1 MTQTQPDPQTD
12 SKAPATAVPEQTPP
26 QLPEAQPPAT
36 KPGRSIP
43 KPVRI
48 VGAIAL
54 LAGIGFGAYR
64 LFFYHP
70 APNGLFLSGRIEG
83 YETDVSAKTGGRV
96 AQVAVREGDTV
107 KPSQLLVQ
115 IDDSD
120 TKAQLQ
126 GAQARLHQQQENLQS
141 KRQQLPILQ
150 AQLQQAQLTTQQ
162 SSQDSQ
168 GRVYEIQNTV
178 AQARANL
185 AKAQADLFKA
195 QATQRRTKQ
204 LYAQGAVSA
213 QTLDDDNATLGS
225 AQAQVA
231 AQQQAVKS
239 AQGQLTQAQ
248 ATQKNPPIKIAYELQ
263 LRRQIDQAKTDISV
277 AEQQVRDA
285 QATVAQYQAN
295 LNYLLV
301 NSPMTGDVITRS
313 VEPGEVVAA
322 GAPLL
327 TLVNRNHLYLRGF
340 IPEGQIGQVRVGQAA
355 LVYLDSFPN
364 QPLKAT
370 VSRVDPKASFTPE
383 NTYFQKDRMT
393 QVFGVELTLKD
404 NSQGVAKQGM
414 PADGRIQL
422 PASPQ
427 RTSTLLPH
435 LLPGFLPPGFLPPSF
450 LP

>member
-12 SKAPATAVPEQTPP
+12 AKAPATAVPEQA
-26 QLPEAQPPAT
+26 LPQPPAT
-36 KPGRSIP
+36 KPGRTIP
-43 KPVRI
+43 KSVQI

-54 LAGIGFGAYR
+54 LAGIGLGAYR

-70 APNGLFLSGRIEG
+70 EPSGLFLSGRIEG
-83 YETDVSAKTGGRV
+83 YETDVSAKIGGKV
-96 AQVAVREGDTV
+96 AKVAVREGDSV

-126 GAQARLHQQQENLQS
+126 GAQARLRQQQESLQS

-204 LYAQGAVSA
+204 LYAEGAVSA
-213 QTLDDDNATLGS
+213 QTLDDDNAALSS

-277 AEQQVRDA
+277 AEQQARDA

-295 LNYLLV
+295 LNYLVV

-327 TLVNRNHLYLRGF
+327 TLVNRDHLYLRGF
-340 IPEGQIGQVRVGQAA
+340 IPEGQIGQARVGQTA

-393 QVFGVELTLKD
+393 QVFGVELTLND
-404 NSQGVAKQGM
+404 NSQGLAKQGM
-414 PADGRIQL
+414 PSDGRIL
-422 PASPQ
+422 VPASP
-427 RTSTLLPH
+427 
-435 LLPGFLPPGFLPPSF
+435 
-450 LP
+450 